1 MKTETDS
8 RLASIKEEDP
18 ENEKPLFLKFS
29 PNHSVWRIMQ
39 AHRPSE
45 EAESPILSPFS
56 DAEQAVHPRR
66 KKPPVLWICL
76 GIALLLILALS
87 GFFFIHYLNDPLR
100 TLEPFPVSK
109 YLDGYKALAGSRF
122 RAELRVENDLGWKE
136 GVGRIMVFSMQGE
149 PRSLVVM
156 IPPDL
161 AQIFFTKGQSYQGEL
176 EVKEGGLIY
185 AHSIRKN

>member
-1 MKTETDS
+1 MGSLLPAGSGRGFT
-8 RLASIKEEDP
+8 L
-18 ENEKPLFLKFS
+18 PLFLKFS
-29 PNHSVWRIMQ
+29 QNHPVLRTMQ

-45 EAESPILSPFS
+45 EASSPILSPFS

-66 KKPPVLWICL
+66 KKPLVLWISL
-76 GIALLLILALS
+76 GLAFFLIVALS
-87 GFFFIHYLNDPLR
+87 GFFLFRYLNDPLR

-109 YLDGYKALAGSRF
+109 YLDGYKSLAGSRF
-122 RAELRVENDLGWKE
+122 RADLRVENDLGWKE
-136 GVGRIMVFSMQGE
+136 GIGRIMVFSVQGE

-161 AQIFFTKGQSYQGEL
+161 AQIFFTKGQNYQGEL